1 MRKITRKQAFSNMQC
16 LFDDFFKTYFNA
28 PKETI
33 DETFDN
39 ARFYEQ
45 KEKLRKAVYSAEYKT
60 VLGQLDSESFRKYY
74 EKEGIQKEEY
84 T

>member
-1 MRKITRKQAFSNMQC
+1 MRKITRKQAVSTLQC

-45 KEKLRKAVYSAEYKT
+45 KEKLRKAVYSAE
-60 VLGQLDSESFRKYY
+60 
-74 EKEGIQKEEY
+74 
-84 T
+84 